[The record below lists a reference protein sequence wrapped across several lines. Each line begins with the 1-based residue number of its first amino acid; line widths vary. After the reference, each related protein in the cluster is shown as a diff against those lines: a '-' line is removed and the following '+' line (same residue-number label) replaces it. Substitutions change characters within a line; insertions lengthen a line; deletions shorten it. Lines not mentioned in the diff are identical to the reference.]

1 MEYVELNLNVV
12 VDVLGR
18 LNDFQFIYAIYGK
31 MQENN
36 VVLLFDIVQK
46 LRSLTIKSDTIRNVF
61 YIYRLLSQI
70 VKR

>member
-36 VVLLFDIVQK
+36 VVLLFDIVPK
-46 LRSLTIKSDTIRNVF
+46 AVIVNDKKRYD
-61 YIYRLLSQI
+61 IYFTLLFC
-70 VKR
+70 K

>member
-1 MEYVELNLNVV
+1 MEFIQTRAKPLTCVTAFCRDANRIMEYVELNLNVV

-36 VVLLFDIVQK
+36 VVLLFDIAQK
-46 LRSLTIKSDTIRNVF
+46 L
-61 YIYRLLSQI
+61 
-70 VKR
+70 